1 MVEISEM
8 NIMYIKG
15 TRKAAEEIVEA
26 DKDKSKF
33 DLLSKDFLR
42 IKEDKEKRIKDL
54 NEAHDRGEMQNEEEI
69 E

>member
-1 MVEISEM
+1 
-8 NIMYIKG
+8 MYLKG

>member
-1 MVEISEM
+1 M

>member
-1 MVEISEM
+1 M
-8 NIMYIKG
+8 NIMYLKG

-26 DKDKSKF
+26 DKDHTKF